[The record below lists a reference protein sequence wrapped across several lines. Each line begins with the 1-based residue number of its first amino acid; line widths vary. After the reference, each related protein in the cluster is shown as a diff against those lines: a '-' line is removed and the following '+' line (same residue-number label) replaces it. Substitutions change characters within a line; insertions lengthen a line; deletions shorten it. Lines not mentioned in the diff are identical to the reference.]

1 MTNKS
6 PTAPAEGNF
15 QRYEYV
21 DDKSSK
27 FWEIRNEGA
36 SVEVRYGKIGTTG
49 QTNTKDL
56 GDASAARKHVDKLVA
71 EKLKGGYQRVGG
83 IDSTPKGAAKD
94 KSASPPPKAAKA
106 ATPVRVPE
114 PAKAAA
120 PSVQKA
126 VCISGKLPSGKKK
139 ADYSESLAAAGYQL
153 LDDVKPGLA
162 YLVLADPEA
171 AGAKADKAK
180 KLGIP
185 IISEEELIG
194 LCSGS

>member
-1 MTNKS
+1 MKS
-6 PTAPAEGNF
+6 AKPAAATEGEV

-27 FWEIRNEGA
+27 FWEVGIDGT
-36 SVEVRYGKIGTTG
+36 SVNVRYGKIGTAG

-56 GDASAARKHVDKLVA
+56 GDASAASRHAEKLVA

-120 PSVQKA
+120 SSVQKA

-139 ADYSESLAAAGYQL
+139 ADYSKSLAAAGYQL

-162 YLVLADPEA
+162 YLVLADPDA